1 MRLSSYLRAY
11 CRYLSLKKIRS
22 SSAGKSG
29 FTKKLEDNMDTVM
42 VCKSSNVANIH
53 YNRGAFVF
61 VAQIYAVLEMSVF
74 IQR

>member
-1 MRLSSYLRAY
+1 MQGNPASQ
-11 CRYLSLKKIRS
+11 
-22 SSAGKSG
+22 
-29 FTKKLEDNMDTVM
+29 KKLEDNMDTVM

-53 YNRGAFVF
+53 YTRGAFVF